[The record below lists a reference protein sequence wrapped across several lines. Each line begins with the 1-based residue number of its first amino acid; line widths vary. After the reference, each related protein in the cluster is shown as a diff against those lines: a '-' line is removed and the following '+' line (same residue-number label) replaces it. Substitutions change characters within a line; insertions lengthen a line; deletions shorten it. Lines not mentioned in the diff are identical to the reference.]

1 MVADTRQ
8 QFPALQGEMGSRTY
22 WVTVWPWGFV
32 RTMIDFAQDLPDYA
46 TLPPA
51 EKVQRDV
58 NFSRVQKQI
67 VPYIL
72 NNEDRFFGALIVEG
86 RGTRPEFQ
94 PLEGFS
100 GYGTLTMGGDYVLFA
115 LDGQHRLAAIKEA
128 CLSET
133 DLASESQ
140 TVILVWHDSTLKT
153 RKLFTHVNKNARA
166 TTAAQNILLD
176 DEDLYAEVARR
187 LEREIP
193 IFRERVNW
201 RGNSL
206 SATTT
211 NVTTAPVLRLSA
223 NLWLDDYNIR
233 SSLVEIPETKV
244 DEYYGEVKGMWENII
259 PELKPLQEVLTGAA
273 EMRQLRD
280 RYIIHTPVGQ
290 QSMIHAVQIARQR
303 DVSMEDIATRLGK
316 IDWAKASQLWN
327 RIIYN
332 PDLNRMLPG
341 RENWRFMGD
350 VLGFVLGGEYDNE
363 EQGELLRLLKAYQ
376 EGVSSLPRQLG

>member
-1 MVADTRQ
+1 MVADTTQ

-32 RTMIDFAQDLPDYA
+32 RSMIEFAQDLPDYA

-58 NFSRVQKQI
+58 NSSRVQKQI

-86 RGTRPEFQ
+86 RGTRPEFK

-100 GYGTLTMGGDYVLFA
+100 GYGTLTMSGDYVLFA
-115 LDGQHRLAAIKEA
+115 LDGQHRLAAIKES
-128 CLSET
+128 CLSVTE
-133 DLASESQ
+133 LAGESQ
-140 TVILVWHDSTLKT
+140 TVILVWHESTLKT

-166 TTAAQNILLD
+166 TTTAQNILLD
-176 DEDLYAEVARR
+176 DEDLFAEIARR

-193 IFRERVNW
+193 VFRERVNW

-206 SATTT
+206 SATTP
-211 NVTTAPVLRLSA
+211 NVATAPVLRLSA
-223 NLWLDDYNIR
+223 LLWLDEYHIR
-233 SSLVEIPETKV
+233 STLMEISEAKI
-244 DEYYGEVKGMWENII
+244 DEYYGEVKGLWGEII
-259 PELKPLQEVLTGAA
+259 SKLKPLQEVLTGGA
-273 EMRQLRD
+273 EMRQLRE

-290 QSMIHAVQIARQR
+290 QSMIHAVQVARQR
-303 DVSMEDIATRLGK
+303 DVPVEDIAARLGEV
-316 IDWAKASQLWN
+316 DWAKSGPLWN

-332 PDLNRMLPG
+332 PDLNRMLTG
-341 RENWRFMGD
+341 RENWSFMGN
-350 VLGFVLGGEYDNE
+350 VLGFTLGGAYDND
-363 EQGELLRLLKAYQ
+363 EQAELLRKLKGYQ
-376 EGVSSLPRQLG
+376 VGATSLPSQLG

>member
-1 MVADTRQ
+1 MVADTKQ

-32 RTMIDFAQDLPDYA
+32 RTMIEFAQDLPDYA

-58 NFSRVQKQI
+58 NVSRVQKQI

-86 RGTRPEFQ
+86 RGTRPDFQ

-100 GYGTLTMGGDYVLFA
+100 GYGTLTMLGDYVLFA
-115 LDGQHRLAAIKEA
+115 LDGQHRLAAIKES

-133 DLASESQ
+133 DLAAESQ
-140 TVILVWHDSTLKT
+140 TVILVWHESTLKT
-153 RKLFTHVNKNARA
+153 RKLFTHVNKNARVT
-166 TTAAQNILLD
+166 TTAENILLD
-176 DEDLYAEVARR
+176 DEDLFAEIARR

-206 SATTT
+206 SATTA
-211 NVTTAPVLRLSA
+211 NITTAPVLRLSA
-223 NLWLDDYNIR
+223 RLWLDEYNIR
-233 SSLVEIPETKV
+233 SSLMEMADAKV
-244 DEYYGEVKGMWENII
+244 DEYYNEVKGIWEKII
-259 PELKPLQEVLTGAA
+259 PELKPLLEVLTGGAD
-273 EMRQLRD
+273 MRQLRE

-290 QSMIHAVQIARQR
+290 QSMIHAVQMARQR
-303 DVSMEDIATRLGK
+303 DVPIEGIATRLGGV
-316 IDWAKASQLWN
+316 DWAKSAPVWN

-332 PDLNRMLPG
+332 PDLNRMLTG
-341 RENWRFMGD
+341 RENWSFMGD
-350 VLGFVLGGEYDNE
+350 ILGFVLGGAYDNDA
-363 EQGELLRLLKAYQ
+363 QAELLRKLKGYQ
-376 EGVSSLPRQLG
+376 VGATSLPSQLG

>member
-1 MVADTRQ
+1 MALDTRQ

-32 RTMIDFAQDLPDYA
+32 RTMIEFAQDLPDYG

-86 RGTRPEFQ
+86 RGTRPEFK

-100 GYGTLTMGGDYVLFA
+100 GYGTLIMGGDYVLFA
-115 LDGQHRLAAIKEA
+115 LDGQHRLAAIKES

-133 DLASESQ
+133 DLAGESQ
-140 TVILVWHDSTLKT
+140 TVILVWHESTLKT

-166 TTAAQNILLD
+166 TNTAQNILLD
-176 DEDLYAEVARR
+176 DEDLFAEIARR
-187 LEREIP
+187 LEREVP

-206 SATTT
+206 SATTS

-223 NLWLDDYNIR
+223 QLWLDEYNIR
-233 SSLVEIPETKV
+233 STLMEISEAKV
-244 DEYYGEVKGMWENII
+244 DEYYSEVKGLWETII
-259 PELKPLQEVLTGAA
+259 SKVKPLQEVQTGGA
-273 EMRQLRD
+273 EMRQLRE

-290 QSMIHAVQIARQR
+290 QSMIHAVQMARQR
-303 DVSMEDIATRLGK
+303 DVPIEDIASRLGEV
-316 IDWAKASQLWN
+316 DWAKSAPLWN

-332 PDLNRMLPG
+332 PDLNRMLTG
-341 RENWRFMGD
+341 RENWGFMGD
-350 VLGFVLGGEYDNE
+350 LLGFVLGGTYDNDQ
-363 EQGELLRLLKAYQ
+363 QGELLRKLKGYQ
-376 EGVSSLPRQLG
+376 VGATSLPSQLV

>member
-32 RTMIDFAQDLPDYA
+32 RTMIDFARDLPDYSS
-46 TLPPA
+46 LPPA

-58 NFSRVQKQI
+58 NLSRVEKQI

-72 NNEDRFFGALIVEG
+72 TNPDRFFGAMIVEG

-94 PLEGFS
+94 PIEGFS

-133 DLASESQ
+133 ELASESQ
-140 TVILVWHDSTLKT
+140 TVILVWHESTTKT

-166 TTAAQNILLD
+166 TTSAQNILLD
-176 DEDLYAEVARR
+176 DEDLFAEIVRR

-193 IFRERVNW
+193 LFRERVNW

-206 SATTT
+206 SASTA
-211 NVTTAPVLRLSA
+211 NLTTAPVLRLSA
-223 NLWLDDYNIR
+223 QLWLDEYNIR
-233 SSLVEIPETKV
+233 STLMEISEAKV
-244 DEYYGEVKGMWENII
+244 DEYYGEVKGIWEKII

-280 RYIIHTPVGQ
+280 RFIIHTPVGQ
-290 QSMIHAVQIARQR
+290 QSMIHAVQMARQR
-303 DVSMEDIATRLGK
+303 DVTVEEIANRLGQV
-316 IDWAKASQLWN
+316 DWAKSASLWN
-327 RIIYN
+327 RVIYN
-332 PDLNRMLPG
+332 PDLGRMITG
-341 RENWRFMGD
+341 KENWSAMGD
-350 VLGFVLGGEYDNE
+350 ILGFVLGGYYDSE
-363 EQGELLRLLKAYQ
+363 EQSELLSMLKAYQ
-376 EGVSSLPRQLG
+376 VGTTSLPSQVG